1 MRTDGVRSAVNAVS
15 APARRAGDARSV
27 ARAVRPAHAVTDPT
41 TAAPLRELLRAT
53 PRLAPERAAL
63 LLGGVARA
71 LAARGAPYGALAPE
85 RVLVGP
91 GDAVTLAP
99 APRPDA
105 GPAPWPTYLAPE
117 QIDGRPADERSDV
130 YALGLV
136 GWEMLA
142 GRPPW
147 EGDSLYGIVVKQR
160 EQDLPRL
167 STLRPGLPRP
177 LVQAVE
183 GALHKAPGD
192 RWQSA
197 AEVLAVLGPLGGRAA
212 PPTPD
217 LSVAAGVTGR
227 VLPPRVGVPGPPVP
241 LDDEDDIGAP
251 AVPGPRPAARPVD
264 RSSAPR
270 RRWLTVTALTL
281 AALAAAAGAYAVV
294 RGREDTT
301 ATRAWLDS
309 VTAAGGGT
317 AAAAPVVTTQENTTS
332 APIRRTG
339 GARRPTVDDSE
350 QPDAEDPAVAV
361 DSGVIAPAPFPPPTP
376 TFPRRPGRPTVP
388 VDTSVRPDTLTPPD
402 STR

>member
-1 MRTDGVRSAVNAVS
+1 
-15 APARRAGDARSV
+15 
-27 ARAVRPAHAVTDPT
+27 
-41 TAAPLRELLRAT
+41 
-53 PRLAPERAAL
+53 
-63 LLGGVARA
+63 
-71 LAARGAPYGALAPE
+71 
-85 RVLVGP
+85 
-91 GDAVTLAP
+91 
-99 APRPDA
+99 
-105 GPAPWPTYLAPE
+105 
-117 QIDGRPADERSDV
+117 
-130 YALGLV
+130 
-136 GWEMLA
+136 MLA
-142 GRPPW
+142 GQQPW

-192 RWQSA
+192 RWDSP

-212 PPTPD
+212 ASPVPD
-217 LSVAAGVTGR
+217 LGIPASPGSRAA
-227 VLPPRVGVPGPPVP
+227 PPRVAVPSTARP
-241 LDDEDDIGAP
+241 LDDEYDEDEMDAP
-251 AVPGPRPAARPVD
+251 VAPGPRPAGRPAPP
-264 RSSAPR
+264 SSAPR
-270 RRWLTVTALTL
+270 RRWLTMTALGL

-309 VTAAGGGT
+309 VTAAGGGN
-317 AAAAPVVTTQENTTS
+317 AAAAPVVTTRENTTS

-339 GARRPTVDDSE
+339 GARRPEVDAAE
-350 QPDAEDPAVAV
+350 QPDPGEAAIAV
-361 DSGVIAPAPFPPPTP
+361 DSGVVAPAPFPPPTP